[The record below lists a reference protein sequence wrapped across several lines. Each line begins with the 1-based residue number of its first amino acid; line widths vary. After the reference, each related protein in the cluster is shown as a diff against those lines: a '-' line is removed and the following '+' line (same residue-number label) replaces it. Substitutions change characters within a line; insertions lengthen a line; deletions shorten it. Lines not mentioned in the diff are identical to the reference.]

1 MLGGENRE
9 ELIERAI
16 REKKLVHFDYHG
28 FNRIAE
34 PHVYGITNRIKQF
47 LGYQVDGGS
56 SRGGIPDWRR
66 FDLHEI
72 KNLQV
77 LEKTFPGKRPFPSGK
92 HSHWGYQIAV
102 VE

>member
-1 MLGGENRE
+1 ME
-9 ELIERAI
+9 ELIKRAI
-16 REKKLVHFDYHG
+16 REKKLIHFDYHG

-34 PHVYGITNRIKQF
+34 PHVYGITNGIRQF
-47 LGYQVDGGS
+47 LGYQVAGGS

-72 KNLQV
+72 RTLQV
-77 LEKTFPGKRPFPSGK
+77 FEETFPRRRPVPSGK
-92 HSHWGYQIAV
+92 HSPWDYQIAV